1 MKQKTNI
8 LVKVSPRLSIALKYT
23 VAATATVCL
32 VAAILFSTDFFGNNK
47 DATANNLNSN
57 TIFLTPADSLYNIRE
72 AQPAINI
79 SSTNDS
85 LYIEFVSD
93 DEEPIQNA
101 VLRLKDTKGNGTEK
115 SVQTRVMT
123 LFSPTMVNQNSYRF
137 ALPIK
142 GFPDNICVEVKAT
155 VSQKATPLITKAW
168 TAQLDYNLKG
178 SAITMVHS
186 GMQKAKRK

>member
-23 VAATATVCL
+23 AAATAAACL
-32 VAAILFSTDFFGNNK
+32 VAVILFSSDFFGNNK
-47 DATANNLNSN
+47 DASANNLSSN
-57 TIFLTPADSLYNIRE
+57 TIFLSPSDPLYKARE

-79 SSTNDS
+79 SNTNDS

-101 VLRLKDTKGNGTEK
+101 VLRLKDVKGNGTEQ
-115 SVQTRVMT
+115 SIQTRVMT
-123 LFSPTMVNQNSYRF
+123 LFSPTVVNRNSYRF

-142 GFPDNICVEVKAT
+142 GFPENICVEVKAT
-155 VSQKATPLITKAW
+155 VSQKATPLVTKAW

-178 SAITMVHS
+178 SAITMIHS